1 MYIKQKAF
9 YLVRCMMLISFFLFP
24 FMASAADKQEAATA
38 RIPVCC
44 SADNIMEVFELVLTG
59 DGQDPLKLEMQDGM
73 ESGFVVEFTAPG
85 TYHYTVRQTRGK
97 TDDILYDDAVYAVD
111 VYVTEDEK
119 GKMTA
124 EPVAY
129 VKGSREKQEKLSFV
143 NKRDAETRTTE
154 KDAGDKGNGNGMADG
169 KDSVNRAAK
178 TDDAS
183 SVISW
188 TCLLCASAAL
198 FLTIM
203 AKKKQGKGETCV

>member
-9 YLVRCMMLISFFLFP
+9 YLVRCMTLISFFLFP
-24 FMASAADKQEAATA
+24 SMASAADKQEAATA
-38 RIPVCC
+38 RIPVSC
-44 SADNIMEVFELVLTG
+44 SAEGIAEVFEVILSGEEHKLN
-59 DGQDPLKLEMQDGM
+59 LEMQDGM

-111 VYVTEDEK
+111 VYVTGDEK

-154 KDAGDKGNGNGMADG
+154 KNAGDKGNGMADG
-169 KDSVNRAAK
+169 KDRVNRAAK

-188 TCLLCASAAL
+188 ACLLCASAAL

>member
-9 YLVRCMMLISFFLFP
+9 YLVRCMTLISFFLFP
-24 FMASAADKQEAATA
+24 SMASAADKQEAATA
-38 RIPVCC
+38 RIPVSC
-44 SADNIMEVFELVLTG
+44 SAEGIAEVFEVILSGEEHKLN
-59 DGQDPLKLEMQDGM
+59 LEMQDGM

-97 TDDILYDDAVYAVD
+97 TDDILYDDTVYAVD
-111 VYVTEDEK
+111 VYVTGDEK

-143 NKRDAETRTTE
+143 NKKDAETRTTE
-154 KDAGDKGNGNGMADG
+154 KNAGDKGNGMADG

-188 TCLLCASAAL
+188 ACLLCASAAL

>member
-24 FMASAADKQEAATA
+24 SMASAADKQEAATA

-44 SADNIMEVFELVLTG
+44 SADNIMEVFEFVLTG

-73 ESGFVVEFTAPG
+73 ENGFVVEFTAPG

-97 TDDILYDDAVYAVD
+97 TDDILYDDTVYAVD

-129 VKGSREKQEKLSFV
+129 VKGSREKQEKVSFV

-154 KDAGDKGNGNGMADG
+154 KDAGDKGNSMADG
-169 KDSVNRAAK
+169 KDSVNRAVK

-183 SVISW
+183 SVMSW
-188 TCLLCASAAL
+188 ECLMCASAAL

>member
-1 MYIKQKAF
+1 VYIKQKAF
-9 YLVRCMMLISFFLFP
+9 YLVRCMTLLLMFFLFP
-24 FMASAADKQEAATA
+24 AIASAVDKQDTATTQ
-38 RIPVCC
+38 IPVCC
-44 SADNIMEVFELVLTG
+44 SADNIMEVFEFVLTG

-85 TYHYTVRQTRGK
+85 TYHYTVRQTQGK
-97 TDDILYDDAVYAVD
+97 TNGILYDDTVYAVD

-129 VKGSREKQEKLSFV
+129 IKGSREKQEKLSFV

-154 KDAGDKGNGNGMADG
+154 KDAGDKGNGMADG
-169 KDSVNRAAK
+169 KGSVNRAAK

-183 SVISW
+183 SVMSW
-188 TCLLCASAAL
+188 ACLLCASAAL

-203 AKKKQGKGETCV
+203 AKKKQGKGKTCV